1 MILLLLKQG
10 MEEGKK
16 GNRVIETY
24 SYSTVYC
31 AEKNENC
38 DGSIKEWINM
48 KYLKTIP
55 FQLEF
60 EPGYYKLIISK
71 AERGEI
77 E

>member
-38 DGSIKEWINM
+38 DVFHIFHTVTVPQGKC
-48 KYLKTIP
+48 TT
-55 FQLEF
+55 
-60 EPGYYKLIISK
+60 G
-71 AERGEI
+71 
-77 E
+77 